1 MNNTISKSK
10 LKARMLEIFRELET
24 SGSELIVTDRD
35 RPVLKIIPIK
45 SKATVDDLF
54 SGIQGK
60 VIYHEEIN
68 TPTLLEWE
76 DV

>member
-45 SKATVDDLF
+45 SKTTVDDLF

-60 VIYHEEIN
+60 VVYHEEIN

>member
-35 RPVLKIIPIK
+35 RPVLKITPIK
-45 SKATVDDLF
+45 SKTTVDDLF

>member
-1 MNNTISKSK
+1 LNNTISKSK

-35 RPVLKIIPIK
+35 RPVLKITPIK
-45 SKATVDDLF
+45 SKTTVDDLF